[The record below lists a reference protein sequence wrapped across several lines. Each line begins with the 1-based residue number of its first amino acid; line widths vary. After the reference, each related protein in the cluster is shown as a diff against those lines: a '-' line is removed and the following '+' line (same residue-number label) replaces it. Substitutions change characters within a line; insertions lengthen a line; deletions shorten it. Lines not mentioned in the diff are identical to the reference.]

1 MPMKQRDG
9 IEIIT
14 DRKNMSGEEK
24 APVVLL
30 LFLIAG
36 VLGILLFFKSFNSV
50 DYPAWLILPSA
61 IVFCWTIWYS
71 FSYYKKWFLILLSAA
86 ILVCAFVAWM
96 QWDILR
102 EQMIHVKSSLQGE
115 AELENMQVTLLA
127 LLFTVVLSFLLF
139 TIEYLMKSHG
149 LIYLFITLL
158 LLLSSFINI
167 HVNVETV
174 FLLVLFQ
181 LAFWTIHLTQGHSTK
196 VRSSVFL
203 RTRLA
208 GKSGIVM
215 SFIFTIS
222 FAVVL
227 SLVMIFSQHLYD
239 SVYGAEGYVY
249 RSIQNLSGGANNLI
263 TGGKISQSNLYRTGT
278 EHLIVASDLQP
289 TETLYLR
296 GFSGGEY
303 TGGDWTRSSDEEVLE
318 KVVRDAD
325 DWKSSLASGWQ
336 PGEVSIFYH
345 QMYVAMNVLSG
356 AAEEVSLL
364 TLQHSNG
371 EYNMENIYSPYYGAY
386 LNSNLSDDTAKED
399 KYYEYYYFEQ
409 KDMQIDWEYDLE
421 TYFERLGVTA
431 NDFTSVNYILQM
443 EEDRRLYRK
452 LQTDYMAQIGE
463 FYTQVPTEILPR
475 LTALVEENPLT
486 DLDEI
491 TAFILYTL
499 HSNASYSM
507 TPGGAPLNQ
516 DIVEYFLFER
526 KEGFCEHFAAAA
538 TLMYRLYGIPAR
550 YVTGYKVEPSD
561 FKEQKF
567 SDILGTLVTQAVVTD
582 EAAHA
587 WVEIFLED
595 YGWTPIEVTPSSNG
609 ATVVSYP
616 GFDKS
621 KLEQI
626 WEEKD
631 WDVSIPS
638 LTVRNNTTDSSEI
651 KKGENSDFLI
661 NIKINW
667 EKYRDLGLVLIT
679 CLCYSILLLPL
690 LLDYRRL
697 QLQRKMDTWDCRAVF
712 HRLMEALHFSGLL
725 LEYTG
730 SEPDFAEQFA
740 QAVPVISGE
749 EAEKMAAI
757 VSKAAFG
764 PEKPDIKED
773 EFVRFIYRCTVRSIY
788 AELTRPKKI
797 VFRFIKAFG

>member
-1 MPMKQRDG
+1 MLRKQRNR
-9 IEIIT
+9 IEIT
-14 DRKNMSGEEK
+14 TNGKNTSGEEK

-50 DYPAWLILPSA
+50 DYPAWIILPAA
-61 IVFCWTIWYS
+61 IVLCWTIWYS
-71 FSYYKKWFLILLSAA
+71 FLYYKKWFLILLFAA
-86 ILVCAFVAWM
+86 LLVCAFVAWL
-96 QWDILR
+96 QWNILW

-115 AELENMQVTLLA
+115 VELENMQVTLLT
-127 LLFTVVLSFLLF
+127 LIFMVFLSFLLF
-139 TIEYLMKSHG
+139 AVEFLIKSHG
-149 LIYLFITLL
+149 LLYLFTTAL

-181 LAFWTIHLTQGHSTK
+181 LAFWTIHLTQGRSTR
-196 VRSSVFL
+196 VRPCVFL

-208 GKSGIVM
+208 GKSGIMLSLV
-215 SFIFTIS
+215 FTIS
-222 FAVVL
+222 FTVVL
-227 SLVMIFSQHLYD
+227 SLAMFFSQQLYD
-239 SVYGAEGYVY
+239 SVYEAEGYIY
-249 RSIQNLSGGANNLI
+249 RSIQNLSGGADNFI
-263 TGGKISQSNLYRTGT
+263 IGGKINQSNLYRTGT
-278 EHLIVASDLQP
+278 EHLRLTASRQP
-289 TETLYLR
+289 TETLYLC

-303 TGGDWTRSSDEEVLE
+303 TGGDWSRSSDEEVLE
-318 KVVRDAD
+318 KVIRDAD
-325 DWKSSLASGWQ
+325 GWKSLLASGWQ
-336 PGEVSIFYH
+336 PGDFSIFYH
-345 QMYVAMNVLSG
+345 QMYVAMNVFSG
-356 AAEEVSLL
+356 AAEEVDSL
-364 TLQHSNG
+364 TIQHSNG

-399 KYYEYYYFEQ
+399 KYYEFYYFEQ
-409 KDMQIDWEYDLE
+409 KDMQVDWEFNLE
-421 TYFERLGVTA
+421 AYFEQLGVT
-431 NDFTSVNYILQM
+431 NEFVPENYILQL
-443 EEDRRLYRK
+443 EENRKLYRK
-452 LQTDYMAQIGE
+452 LQTDYMAQIRE
-463 FYTQVPTEILPR
+463 FYTQVPTGILPR

-486 DLDEI
+486 ELDEI

-609 ATVVSYP
+609 ATVASYP

-621 KLEQI
+621 ELEQI

-631 WDVSIPS
+631 WNLSIPS
-638 LTVRNNTTDSSEI
+638 LAIRGITDSSE
-651 KKGENSDFLI
+651 GEKEENPDFLLNI
-661 NIKINW
+661 NMNW
-667 EKYRDLGLVLIT
+667 EKYRDLELVLIT

-690 LLDYRRL
+690 FLDYRRL
-697 QLQRKMDTWDCRAVF
+697 QLQRKMDTWDCRTVF
-712 HRLMEALHFSGLL
+712 HRLMEVLHFTGLL
-725 LEYTG
+725 SEYTG

-740 QAVPVISGE
+740 QAVPVISQK
-749 EAEKMAAI
+749 EAEKLAAI

-764 PEKPDIKED
+764 PAKSDVKED
-773 EFVRFIYRCTVRSIY
+773 EFVRLIYRCTVRSIY